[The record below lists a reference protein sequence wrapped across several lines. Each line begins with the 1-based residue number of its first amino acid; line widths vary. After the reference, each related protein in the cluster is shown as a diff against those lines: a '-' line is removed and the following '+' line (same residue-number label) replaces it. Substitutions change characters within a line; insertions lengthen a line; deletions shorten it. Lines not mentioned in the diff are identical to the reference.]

1 MGEPIRPPQHADTV
15 AAAPISGV
23 KPGSRRY
30 RIRAAPH
37 SLARTRQS
45 IPQARSRQNALGRA
59 PAPGQAKRR
68 AVSVLGL
75 VLVGIAA
82 LTSCIPAR
90 YGLSTLPSGNHPA
103 YVTGA
108 TNGHLPASMLV
119 DINPRCRVSGSM
131 ARPLVTMLQAA
142 ARAGVQLWTVSCYR
156 TYQEQAVLRK
166 RWCDAG
172 QCSMAALPGTSN
184 HGWGKA
190 VDLGEPG
197 GMAFTSR
204 AHRWLSA
211 NAGKYGFV
219 GLDSEAW
226 HWDWVG

>member
-1 MGEPIRPPQHADTV
+1 MGEPIRPLQHADTV

-82 LTSCIPAR
+82 LSSCIPAR
-90 YGLSTLPSGNHPA
+90 YGLSTLPSGNYPA

-131 ARPLVTMLQAA
+131 ARPLVTMLQDA
-142 ARAGVQLWTVSCYR
+142 ARVGVQ
-156 TYQEQAVLRK
+156 AV
-166 RWCDAG
+166 DG
-172 QCSMAALPGTSN
+172 QLLPHLPGAGGAPEEVVRRGTVQ
-184 HGWGKA
+184 HGGPA
-190 VDLGEPG
+190 RNEQPRLGQGRRPG
-197 GMAFTSR
+197 
-204 AHRWLSA
+204 
-211 NAGKYGFV
+211 
-219 GLDSEAW
+219 
-226 HWDWVG
+226 